1 MQGGWM
7 CSITARKT
15 TSSYPAFGLS
25 GVRRNGQS
33 KTQDHLMDRKSA
45 TKFLLFITIYKDC

>member
-1 MQGGWM
+1 M